1 VKKVDPHAKSSKT
14 PWLIAL
20 LCAACFL
27 AGVSVP
33 VIINQKQNAAADT
46 EFEKLQAI
54 YDILQN
60 EWYYAAGNEDI
71 AQELIEQAITGMT
84 TLEEDPHTNYFNL
97 EQAQQ
102 FTASLSGSNVGIGVS
117 FYQGDDGQMVVRQVF
132 INSTAE
138 AAGLQPGDEI
148 IQVGEL
154 NTAETS
160 TDDLVSYI
168 KGNEGNTVTLQV
180 VRDGE
185 TLEMDVTP
193 GTYDAT
199 VSARMEGTTGIVS
212 LASFSENSG
221 RDFAAA
227 LEKLKAAGATDLVI
241 DLRDN
246 SGGYLSA
253 ARDIL
258 SSLLPDDTVI
268 FVEQLADGTQKSLTT
283 TTNYDQI
290 EFDQIAILQNENSAS
305 ASEVLIGALKDNLGS
320 DKVVTIGTTTY
331 GKGTEQVT
339 VPFSDGTSIKYTIA
353 EWLTPNGTSINGVGF
368 TPDIEVQESEVRT
381 VRYALMDENSESF
394 GADQV
399 NANAKAVQIYL
410 SYLGYPADRADEYF
424 SSASA
429 AALALFQQD
438 QGLEATGVVDS
449 ETFNALVSAVG
460 LELNKNE
467 TAEDTALITAIETI
481 S

>member
-168 KGNEGNTVTLQV
+168 KGNEGNTLTLQV

-185 TLEMDVTP
+185 TIEMDVTP

-320 DKVVTIGTTTY
+320 DKVVTVGTTTY

-410 SYLGYPADRADEYF
+410 SYLGYPADRTDEYF
-424 SSASA
+424 SAASA

-467 TAEDTALITAIETI
+467 NAEDTALITALETV

>member
-1 VKKVDPHAKSSKT
+1 MKKVDPHAKSSKT

-168 KGNEGNTVTLQV
+168 KGNEGNTLTLQV

-185 TLEMDVTP
+185 TIEMDVTP

-320 DKVVTIGTTTY
+320 DKVVTVGTTTY

-410 SYLGYPADRADEYF
+410 SYLGYPADRTDEYF
-424 SSASA
+424 SAASA

-467 TAEDTALITAIETI
+467 NAEDTALITALETV

>member
-1 VKKVDPHAKSSKT
+1 
-14 PWLIAL
+14 
-20 LCAACFL
+20 
-27 AGVSVP
+27 
-33 VIINQKQNAAADT
+33 
-46 EFEKLQAI
+46 
-54 YDILQN
+54 
-60 EWYYAAGNEDI
+60 
-71 AQELIEQAITGMT
+71 
-84 TLEEDPHTNYFNL
+84 
-97 EQAQQ
+97 
-102 FTASLSGSNVGIGVS
+102 VGIGVS

-168 KGNEGNTVTLQV
+168 KGNEGNTLTLQV

-185 TLEMDVTP
+185 TIEMDVTP

-320 DKVVTIGTTTY
+320 DKVVTVGTTTY

-410 SYLGYPADRADEYF
+410 SYLGYPADRTDEYF
-424 SSASA
+424 SAASA

-467 TAEDTALITAIETI
+467 NAEDTALITALETV